1 MYMPKIEFDCLPDTE
16 IPDVTGN
23 QLLAIHLAAYADSA
37 AMTEEA
43 WEEVRRGGL
52 GGSDIAA
59 LTGDSPFNTNWTIF
73 LDKAR
78 IARQDMSE
86 NWFRLKY
93 GHLNEPLVAELFARK
108 FSAKVVNETGM
119 FKHPD
124 HDFIRA
130 NLDRLAVLPTG
141 ELVILE
147 CKTSNPFAKSVWEN
161 GVPVYYEWQ
170 GRQYLA
176 VINAILAKT
185 GLPPIRMVYYAALYG
200 NTEADVIYRKVMWDP
215 DVEAG
220 MVEMEREFW
229 EDHVVP
235 KKLPDFNGTGKKLKE
250 LSISY
255 RMELAELADSLGQ
268 ELPEV
273 DEKSGD
279 AVLGAAEQ
287 AVYEDILARNAAV
300 KDLKAQIR
308 AIEEETAALE
318 AELVSALGGN
328 NSGILP
334 CGVRAVLSSRASKT
348 TDTDKLREVYPDA
361 YAQCVSEGQ
370 TKESLTFK
378 KPSRASVKKKAAEAA
393 QLTAGVA

>member
-1 MYMPKIEFDCLPDTE
+1 MIEYELDFSREDELSE
-16 IPDVTGN
+16 VTKK
-23 QLLAIHLAAYADSA
+23 QVEAIHQAAYADSA
-37 AMTEEA
+37 TMTEEA

-59 LTGDSPFNTNWTIF
+59 LTGDSPFNTNWTVF

-86 NWFRLKY
+86 NWFRLRY

-108 FSAKVVNETGM
+108 FGAKVVNETGM

-130 NLDRLAVLPTG
+130 NLDRLAIFPTG

-147 CKTSNPFAKSVWEN
+147 CKTSNPFAKSVWEG

-176 VINAILAKT
+176 VINAILAKA

-250 LSISY
+250 LNISY
-255 RMELAELADSLGQ
+255 RMELAELAESLGQ

-273 DEKSGD
+273 DEESGD
-279 AVLGAAEQ
+279 AILGAAEQ
-287 AVYEDILARNAAV
+287 SVYEDILTRNAAI
-300 KDLKAQIR
+300 KDLKAQIK

-328 NSGILP
+328 SSGVLP
-334 CGVRAVLSSRASKT
+334 CGVRAVLGARASRT
-348 TDTDKLREVYPDA
+348 TDMDKLREVYPDA
-361 YAQCVSEGQ
+361 YAQCVTEGQ
-370 TKESLTFK
+370 TKESLSFK
-378 KPSRASVKKKAAEAA
+378 KLSRASAKKKAAEAA
-393 QLTAGVA
+393 RTAAEVA